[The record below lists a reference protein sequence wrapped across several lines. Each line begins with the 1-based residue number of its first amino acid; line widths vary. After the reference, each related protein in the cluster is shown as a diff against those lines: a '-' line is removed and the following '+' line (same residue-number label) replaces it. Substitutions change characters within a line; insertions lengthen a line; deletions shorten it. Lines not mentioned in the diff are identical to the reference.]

1 VKVAFVFEVAPDGNG
16 GSKASASAEFEG
28 QMIVG
33 AVGKAVEKD
42 GLKNLEES
50 LGKLS
55 ALVTA

>member
-1 VKVAFVFEVAPDGNG
+1 
-16 GSKASASAEFEG
+16 
-28 QMIVG
+28 MIVG